1 MPIRSGVFGTRAD
14 GTHIELY
21 TLTNTAGLEARVMTY
36 GGTLVSLRVP
46 DRAGKLGDVVLGFD
60 SLQPYLAEH
69 PYFGSLIGRY
79 ANRIAHGRFTLD
91 GRTYTL
97 ACNDGPNH
105 LHGGPHGFHTAMWRA
120 HAEDNEIA
128 QLALSYSSHDG
139 EEGYPGNLDVEVRYA
154 LTDANELRLDYKA
167 TTDAPTIVN
176 LTNHVYF
183 NLAGQGTILEHVLR
197 VHASRYV
204 PLDQTRIPLGV
215 PAPVAGTPFDFT
227 TPQRLGARIHD
238 AHGQLRIGPGYDH
251 CWVLDKRAGEM
262 TVAAELFDPATGRVM
277 TVRTTQPGL
286 QVYSGNFL
294 DGTLRGKGGV
304 AYPTH
309 AGMCLETQH
318 LADSPNQPTFP
329 STRLAP
335 GDVFQHS
342 TIYGFSTR
350 S

>member
-1 MPIRSGVFGTRAD
+1 
-14 GTHIELY
+14 
-21 TLTNTAGLEARVMTY
+21 
-36 GGTLVSLRVP
+36 
-46 DRAGKLGDVVLGFD
+46 
-60 SLQPYLAEH
+60 
-69 PYFGSLIGRY
+69 
-79 ANRIAHGRFTLD
+79 
-91 GRTYTL
+91 
-97 ACNDGPNH
+97 
-105 LHGGPHGFHTAMWRA
+105 MWRA
-120 HAEDNEIA
+120 HVEDNEIA

-154 LTDANELRLDYKA
+154 LTDANELLLDYKA